1 MKCQKCNSERVLE
14 FNAKCSDRFSCFIG
28 NNEHNDYP
36 PEDIGLGGG
45 DYIKGKLC
53 LDCGQLQ
60 GKWPLPISE
69 LEQQTEETNNDE
81 FEEEDESL
89 VEWVVIDTM
98 SGRYMKDW
106 KVWTRR
112 GDVSSAKIMSNKHKL
127 EWEKENYL
135 KELGKEVVFV
145 RLDKQ

>member
-1 MKCQKCNSERVLE
+1 LG
-14 FNAKCSDRFSCFIG
+14 FNAKCADRFFCSIG

-45 DYIKGKLC
+45 DYVKGKLC

-69 LEQQTEETNNDE
+69 LEQEIEETNDDE
-81 FEEEDESL
+81 LEEESST
-89 VEWVVIDTM
+89 EWVVLDTM

-106 KVWTRR
+106 KIWTRK
-112 GDVSSAKIMSNKHKL
+112 GDVNSAEIYSNKHKL
-127 EWEKENYL
+127 EWEQNNYL
-135 KELGKEVVFV
+135 KELGKEVVFA
-145 RLDKQ
+145 RLDEQ